1 MDKLACF
8 YIWHVKQLQIKQGDL
23 DKKKSCSCWKGMI
36 HDLLLTYVKTKAFI
50 KPKRLFFILFENK
63 SCIL

>member
-23 DKKKSCSCWKGMI
+23 DKK
-36 HDLLLTYVKTKAFI
+36 
-50 KPKRLFFILFENK
+50 ILFLLERDD
-63 SCIL
+63 SWFASYIC

>member
-23 DKKKSCSCWKGMI
+23 DKKYLVPVG
-36 HDLLLTYVKTKAFI
+36 
-50 KPKRLFFILFENK
+50 KR
-63 SCIL
+63 

>member
-23 DKKKSCSCWKGMI
+23 DKKK
-36 HDLLLTYVKTKAFI
+36 
-50 KPKRLFFILFENK
+50 ILFLLERDD
-63 SCIL
+63 SWFASYVCLD